1 MDPDRPIRVAVI
13 DNHML
18 FRQGM
23 VQILSIEQDILVV
36 GACQFG
42 DAAITVV
49 ERTKPDVVLLDS
61 DRAGSQAVGMLRRM
75 LLVSPTSKVIVV
87 TVHDEARLVGNLV
100 AAGAHAYLL
109 KSATSE
115 ELLTAL
121 RKVSR
126 DSSHVVLSV
135 SRETLEGLNGV
146 DRPLL
151 SKREREVL
159 GLVAAGMHNSEIA
172 SELYISEGTVKRHLT
187 NTYTKL
193 GTASRISAIK
203 KAISLGLV
211 SFSALF
217 DDEDV
222 STD

>member
-1 MDPDRPIRVAVI
+1 
-13 DNHML
+13 
-18 FRQGM
+18 
-23 VQILSIEQDILVV
+23 
-36 GACQFG
+36 
-42 DAAITVV
+42 
-49 ERTKPDVVLLDS
+49 
-61 DRAGSQAVGMLRRM
+61 
-75 LLVSPTSKVIVV
+75 VV